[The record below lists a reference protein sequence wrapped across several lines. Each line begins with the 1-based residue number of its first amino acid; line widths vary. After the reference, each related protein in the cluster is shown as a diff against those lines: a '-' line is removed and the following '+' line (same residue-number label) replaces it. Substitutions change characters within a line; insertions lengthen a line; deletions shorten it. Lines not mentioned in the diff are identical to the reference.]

1 MLKILSGSDCA
12 ALDRLHMEKEGISS
26 LEFMERVAQQ
36 VVDWY
41 MRSAYPKE
49 GRIAVCCGAGNNG
62 GDGFAIARLL
72 HQNGYRVAVI
82 PCFSAGTRLSAD
94 AEANFRALPAQ
105 VPQWAWDSV
114 SPDSS
119 QVWIDAFLGVGW
131 KGPLREEAKQMISRI
146 NACQGVKIAIDLP
159 SGLPTDTSIAE
170 NGVQAEVTLT
180 LGFPKRSLLFPEHA
194 KFTGELVLLDI
205 GIKESELDAFASS
218 TYYLQ
223 AKDILAH
230 HRVFDRFSHKRTR
243 GKVLLLAGSK
253 GKVGA
258 AILSSKSALRT
269 GSGLVTCCLPE
280 EERGAIQAAV
290 PEVMCTFGEDQPWST
305 YDAIGLGPGM
315 QVERCV
321 LLEQVFT
328 SYSKPLVLDADALTY
343 LALHKELWALIPKG
357 SILTPHLGEF
367 ERLFGPCSTHVA
379 RMSKA
384 SEFCQ
389 RYGVHVL
396 IKGAHSLCCFADGRQ
411 VFNSSGSKFM
421 ATAGCGDVLTGMLT
435 SYLGQGYSPEDALLC
450 GVFHHGRAGELA
462 GKKKLRGMLASDL
475 LEEIPNTY
483 LELGLN

>member
-1 MLKILSGSDCA
+1 MLKILPGSDCA

-36 VVDWY
+36 VVDWFI
-41 MRSAYPKE
+41 RSAYSKE
-49 GRIAVCCGAGNNG
+49 ERIAVCCGAGNNG

-72 HQNGYRVAVI
+72 HQKGYRVAVI
-82 PCFSAGTRLSAD
+82 PCFSPGTRLSAD
-94 AEANFRALPAQ
+94 AEANFRALPVQ
-105 VPQWAWDSV
+105 IPQWSWDSI

-131 KGPLREEAKQMISRI
+131 KGPLREEAKQIIGKI
-146 NACQGVKIAIDLP
+146 NACAGIKIAIDLP
-159 SGLPTDTSIAE
+159 SGLPTDTSITE
-170 NGVQAEVTLT
+170 NSVKAEVTLT
-180 LGFPKRSLLFPEHA
+180 FGFPKRSLLFPEHA
-194 KFTGELVLLDI
+194 QFTGELVLLDI
-205 GIKESELDAFASS
+205 GIDEATLDAFAST

-230 HRVFDRFSHKRTR
+230 HRIFDRFSHKRLR
-243 GKVLLLAGSK
+243 GKVMLLAGSK

-280 EERGAIQAAV
+280 EERWAIQAAV

-315 QVERCV
+315 QVERCK
-321 LLEQVFT
+321 LLEQVF
-328 SYSKPLVLDADALTY
+328 SSFSKPLVLDADALTY

-367 ERLFGPCSTHVA
+367 ERLFGPCDSHA
-379 RMSKA
+379 ERMAKA
-384 SEFCQ
+384 STFCQ
-389 RYGVHVL
+389 NYGVNLL

-411 VFNSSGSKFM
+411 VFNSSGSKYM

-435 SYLGQGYSPEDALLC
+435 SYLGQGYTPEDALLC
-450 GVFHHGRAGELA
+450 GVFHHGWAGELA
-462 GKKKLRGMLASDL
+462 GENYLRGLMAHDL
-475 LEEIPNTY
+475 IESIPETY
-483 LELGLN
+483 RRIGLK